1 MKVAEKGI
9 QSEKLSFGL
18 MQNYDGEQFHVP
30 YF

>member
-1 MKVAEKGI
+1 MKLIERSM

-18 MQNYDGEQFHVP
+18 MQSYDYEQFHVP